1 MTSDDQQLINELA
14 MLTDGQIGQVQS
26 LDNMR
31 DRLAAFINELA
42 ANNFEK
48 LVGLLYRIDVNEAKL
63 KLMIVQNKGTDV
75 GYIVADAIIKRQQE
89 KLATWT
95 QYSKRNDDIP
105 DEDRW

>member
-42 ANNFEK
+42 ANNFEN
-48 LVGLLYRIDVNEAKL
+48 LSAYFTGS
-63 KLMIVQNKGTDV
+63 M
-75 GYIVADAIIKRQQE
+75 
-89 KLATWT
+89 
-95 QYSKRNDDIP
+95 
-105 DEDRW
+105 